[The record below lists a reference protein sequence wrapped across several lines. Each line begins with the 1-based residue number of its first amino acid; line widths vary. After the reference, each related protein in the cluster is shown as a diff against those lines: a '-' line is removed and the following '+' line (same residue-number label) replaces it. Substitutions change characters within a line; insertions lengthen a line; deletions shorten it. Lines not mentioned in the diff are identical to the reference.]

1 MVASAMMLNPQG
13 DVVISVSSRQK
24 FTLSKHQPEME
35 GDNFTDDSVGGS
47 NDPLPFI
54 ISFHSRTVA
63 PVIIVKSPRFLS
75 LLTSYGDKTR
85 EIIEN
90 VLPEVYRPFS
100 ISISKKTDCLF
111 LSRGIL

>member
-1 MVASAMMLNPQG
+1 
-13 DVVISVSSRQK
+13 
-24 FTLSKHQPEME
+24 ME

-47 NDPLPFI
+47 NDH
-54 ISFHSRTVA
+54 SFHSRTVA

-85 EIIEN
+85 EIIGN

>member
-1 MVASAMMLNPQG
+1 
-13 DVVISVSSRQK
+13 
-24 FTLSKHQPEME
+24 ME

-63 PVIIVKSPRFLS
+63 PVITVKSPCFLS

-85 EIIEN
+85 EI
-90 VLPEVYRPFS
+90 PEVHFLFPYLRRPIVYSSHTEFYKCEVS
-100 ISISKKTDCLF
+100 NRSTK
-111 LSRGIL
+111 